1 MKMFQL
7 KSIAAP
13 LVGMTLALAG
23 CATGQYDKITEVSSE
38 KSLLRFYG
46 KAQKGI
52 VPQRV
57 AFADPWEYEEYAG
70 FEGKDVRLEV
80 FYIEAVETQTS
91 VQYTYALQRMVD
103 TWRYNAGKT
112 KSWGEEYNV
121 ENPMTGIDYQR
132 YVLDGQSC
140 AGFHSQWD
148 TPADDDLLRPGR
160 VIFGYLCARAGNKLS
175 DAVIDD
181 SLRNIGIRG
190 LTEKIR
196 RNDPIQ
202 IAMPFGEKS
211 DVPLKS
217 KAKALAIAKGV
228 SSGSHGNSNF
238 PFEFVVHFQESNSSD
253 TTVDN

>member
-7 KSIAAP
+7 KTIATP
-13 LVGMTLALAG
+13 LVGLTLALAG
-23 CATGQYDKITEVSSE
+23 CATGQYDKITEVSAE

-57 AFADPWEYEEYAG
+57 AFADPWKYEEYAG

-80 FYIEAVETQTS
+80 FYIEAVKTQTS

-103 TWRYNAGKT
+103 TWRYNANKK
-112 KSWGEEYNV
+112 KSWGEENNV
-121 ENPMTGIDYQR
+121 ENPMTSIDYRR
-132 YVLDGQSC
+132 YVLDGQPC
-140 AGFHSQWD
+140 AGFHGQWD

-160 VIFGYLCARAGNKLS
+160 VIFGYLCARGGKKLS
-175 DAVIDD
+175 DAVIND

-196 RNDPIQ
+196 KNDPTQ

-211 DVPLKS
+211 EVPLES

-228 SSGSHGNSNF
+228 PSGSHGNSNF
-238 PFEFVVHFQESNSSD
+238 PFEFVVHFQEKSGDAIND
-253 TTVDN
+253 D